1 MSHGDGRAVW
11 REPTAYLLMATAMMA
26 PFDVNVVGP
35 ALPTI
40 AETFG
45 LSDARTGLV
54 ITMFAIPGIF
64 AGPIIGMLADR
75 YGRRRVVIPC
85 LLIYGLAGVGILA
98 VESFTGVIALRFIQ
112 GLVGGSILASLAL
125 TVVGD
130 VYDGP
135 TQNTVMGMT
144 SASITVTAALAPA
157 IGGALAS
164 IAWDAPFAI
173 YGLSVLVA
181 GAVYLWLEEP
191 VREGDSTLDFEYLR
205 EALRTVPTR
214 PALGLYGANFA
225 SFALYFGGVLT
236 AASFLLND
244 TYGLGSG
251 RIGSLITGAML
262 VSALVAILNGRFVR
276 IITEQQ
282 LISIGFVAYG
292 FGLIGTWAT
301 SSAGGV
307 LGALVFFGIGHGL
320 VLPSV
325 ASALAGLAPTK
336 FRGGV
341 MSLRTSLVLTSQA
354 AAPPLFTI
362 PAAVIG
368 YRSVLLT
375 AGGLA
380 FAGGLGAFLVLRY
393 QLAIASGGE

>member
-1 MSHGDGRAVW
+1 MSLGDGRAVW

-40 AETFG
+40 AERFG

-54 ITMFAIPGIF
+54 ISMFAIPGIV
-64 AGPIIGMLADR
+64 AGPIIGILADR

-85 LLIYGLAGVGILA
+85 LLIYGLAGVSILA
-98 VESFTGVIALRFIQ
+98 VESFIGVLALRFVQ

-125 TVVGD
+125 TIVGD

-144 SASITVTAALAPA
+144 SAAITVTAALAPA
-157 IGGALAS
+157 IGGALAA
-164 IAWDAPFAI
+164 IAWDAPFAV
-173 YGLSVLVA
+173 YGLSVVVA
-181 GAVYLWLEEP
+181 GAVYVWLEEP
-191 VREGDSTLDFEYLR
+191 VRERESTLDLGYLR
-205 EALRTVPTR
+205 EALRVVPTR

-236 AASFLLND
+236 AASFLLSD
-244 TYGLGSG
+244 AYGLGSA

-276 IITEQQ
+276 IASEEQ
-282 LISIGFVAYG
+282 LISLGFVTYG
-292 FGLIGTWAT
+292 IGLIGTWAAG
-301 SSAGGV
+301 SAGDV

-325 ASALAGLAPTK
+325 ASGLAGLAPTE

-354 AAPPLFTI
+354 VAPPLFTV
-362 PAAVIG
+362 PADVIG
-368 YRSVLLT
+368 YSSVLLT
-375 AGGLA
+375 AGGVA
-380 FAGGLGAFLVLRY
+380 FVGGVGALLTLRY
-393 QLAIASGGE
+393 R